1 VQGHC
6 TVLPVDIFRYLTC
19 FFMQKAPLSGGESK
33 GFSVCVENYGLS
45 VLVCNVHLSVW
56 VAAVGGY
63 DSEGVVKK
71 FVEFM
76 TEVEAES
83 SEIVGYLV

>member
-1 VQGHC
+1 
-6 TVLPVDIFRYLTC
+6 
-19 FFMQKAPLSGGESK
+19 MQKAPLSGGESK

>member
-1 VQGHC
+1 MLGHC
-6 TVLPVDIFRYLTC
+6 TVLPVDILPISHL

-45 VLVCNVHLSVW
+45 ILVCNVHLSVG
-56 VAAVGGY
+56 VAAVGGN

-71 FVEFM
+71 FVEVM

-83 SEIVGYLV
+83 SQIM